1 VSIVDA
7 IGWIAALSS
16 ACIAL
21 PQGLRILATRSVA
34 GISPLIWQMTL
45 VGAIAWFAHGMIV
58 GRAQIVWPNLMLA
71 ITAAW
76 VLGMV
81 CRADRLPLGR
91 SFALPLFCAA
101 LAFGIE
107 VALGPVAFGVAMF
120 IPSAVGQ
127 VSQLAT
133 IRRSV
138 DTTGVSMAG
147 MVVGLVC
154 QMLWWSYA
162 LLAGDSAIIVTAS
175 PTALF
180 IIASIAALQIK
191 RSRTAA
197 LVPAG

>member
-1 VSIVDA
+1 VSVVDA

-58 GRAQIVWPNLMLA
+58 GRAQIIWPNLMLA
-71 ITAAW
+71 VTAAW
-76 VLGMV
+76 VLAMV
-81 CRADRLPLGR
+81 CRTDRLPLGR

-101 LAFGIE
+101 LGFGIE

-120 IPSAVGQ
+120 VPSAVGQ
-127 VSQLAT
+127 VSQLTT
-133 IRRSV
+133 IRHSV

-162 LLAGDSAIIVTAS
+162 LLAGDSAIIVTAT

-180 IIASIAALQIK
+180 IIASIAALQVK

-197 LVPAG
+197 LIPAG

>member
-1 VSIVDA
+1 
-7 IGWIAALSS
+7 
-16 ACIAL
+16 
-21 PQGLRILATRSVA
+21 
-34 GISPLIWQMTL
+34 M
-45 VGAIAWFAHGMIV
+45 
-58 GRAQIVWPNLMLA
+58 
-71 ITAAW
+71 
-76 VLGMV
+76 
-81 CRADRLPLGR
+81 
-91 SFALPLFCAA
+91 
-101 LAFGIE
+101 
-107 VALGPVAFGVAMF
+107 ALGPVAFGVAMF

>member
-1 VSIVDA
+1 MSVVDA
-7 IGWIAALSS
+7 VGWIAALSS

-45 VGAIAWFAHGMIV
+45 VGGIAWFAHGLIV
-58 GRAQIVWPNLMLA
+58 VKAQIIWPNLVLA

-76 VLGMV
+76 VLAMV

-91 SFALPLFCAA
+91 SFALPVFAAA

-107 VALGPVAFGVAMF
+107 VAFGPVAFGVAMF

-147 MVVGLVC
+147 MVLGLVC
-154 QMLWWSYA
+154 QLLWLSYA
-162 LLAGDSAIIVTAS
+162 VLAGDSAIIVTAT
-175 PTALF
+175 PTAMF
-180 IIASIAALQIK
+180 IVASMAALQVK
-191 RSRTAA
+191 RSRAAA
-197 LVPAG
+197 LVPAA